1 LLPDQTV
8 FSSVVALLQS
18 VQEESNCVIPC
29 SVLRSALYLMAVTQ
43 ERSLNLVGAHL
54 NCIIK
59 ALSSCQ
65 NFSSLY
71 SHHPAL
77 LHFIWRYP
85 ELAEKFGAL
94 VLELWFTKKSQTDA
108 MKNTADVQETDE
120 TIESQTHQQQDEELD
135 LQTLEILSLMEKYPN
150 VVLTLLDMVVSREAP
165 LAEHVLDV
173 LKVILLR
180 QREFVTDLCT
190 SLRPALLQAL
200 QRISVDNM
208 ANGLGQGHAAP
219 ANSLPVVLKLL
230 CLTQASDPPSP
241 YIYSN
246 MEGVHFK
253 LLYH

>member
-1 LLPDQTV
+1 MNFFVFDFSSLDFEEVEYLLQCSLSSLCCHLSDWPSLLCECQEPKAVRYCLVMILYLARKQGDRLLPDQTV

-94 VLELWFTKKSQTDA
+94 VLELWFTKKLQTDA
-108 MKNTADVQETDE
+108 MKSTADVQETDE

-135 LQTLEILSLMEKYPN
+135 LQTLEMLSLMEKYPN

-173 LKVILLR
+173 LK
-180 QREFVTDLCT
+180 
-190 SLRPALLQAL
+190 
-200 QRISVDNM
+200 
-208 ANGLGQGHAAP
+208 
-219 ANSLPVVLKLL
+219 
-230 CLTQASDPPSP
+230 
-241 YIYSN
+241 
-246 MEGVHFK
+246 
-253 LLYH
+253 